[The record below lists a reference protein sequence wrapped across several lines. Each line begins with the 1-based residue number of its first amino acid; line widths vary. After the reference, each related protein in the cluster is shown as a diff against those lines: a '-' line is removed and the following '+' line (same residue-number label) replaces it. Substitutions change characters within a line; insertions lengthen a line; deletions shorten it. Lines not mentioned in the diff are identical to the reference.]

1 MAFSAFA
8 RAPLAFT
15 RLVFLFSSSLSSSS
29 SLPPPLSSPSLQIQL
44 FSLVHSFFCCL
55 SCSRAHNSPIRLH
68 TQQIHFLYRKLFI
81 FIKNAFHRH
90 LLQLLLCKNNSGNV
104 YICHLH
110 HLRNVW
116 FHAAQNLTSMVCVAL
131 FLFSAIHLRAGDY
144 ASVNYL
150 SLAQHFIQFRRIHP
164 FCECTDDNKDSLY
177 KVSKR
182 LQQQHKRQLTWL
194 LSSRLC
200 QEHTKNQR
208 NKFQL

>member
-1 MAFSAFA
+1 MRTDLFSILFSIFLRIAIFILSA
-8 RAPLAFT
+8 SCRINTSSTSQAKMKRNGFQCICSRSSCFYPTCLLVLFLPL
-15 RLVFLFSSSLSSSS
+15 FLFFFA
-29 SLPPPLSSPSLQIQL
+29 PPLSSPSLQIQL

-116 FHAAQNLTSMVCVAL
+116 FHAA
-131 FLFSAIHLRAGDY
+131 
-144 ASVNYL
+144 
-150 SLAQHFIQFRRIHP
+150 
-164 FCECTDDNKDSLY
+164 
-177 KVSKR
+177 
-182 LQQQHKRQLTWL
+182 
-194 LSSRLC
+194 
-200 QEHTKNQR
+200 
-208 NKFQL
+208 